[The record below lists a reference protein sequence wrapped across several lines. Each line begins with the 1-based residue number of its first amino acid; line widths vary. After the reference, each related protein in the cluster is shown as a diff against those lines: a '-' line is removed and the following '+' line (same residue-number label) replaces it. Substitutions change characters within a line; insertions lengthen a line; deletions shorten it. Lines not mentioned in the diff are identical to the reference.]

1 MNSKTNFDKIDADQ
15 GSPKVPY
22 DVLIKEFITPN
33 TISDSESTYKLKS
46 IISNLPLPDK
56 YILLLYL
63 DSGSYRSASN
73 LVGVSPSV
81 YYYRTSK
88 IIQKIKEIYAGDNC

>member
-1 MNSKTNFDKIDADQ
+1 MTSKTNFDKIDADQ

-22 DVLIKEFITPN
+22 DVLIEEFITPD

-46 IISNLPLPDK
+46 IISELPLPDK

-63 DSGSYRSASN
+63 DSGSYRNAAN

-88 IIQKIKEIYAGDNC
+88 IIKKIKEIYAGDNC

>member
-1 MNSKTNFDKIDADQ
+1 MTSKTNFDKID
-15 GSPKVPY
+15 Y
-22 DVLIKEFITPN
+22 DVLIEEFITPD

-63 DSGSYRSASN
+63 DSGSYRSAAN
-73 LVGVSPSV
+73 LIDVSPSV
-81 YYYRTSK
+81 FYYRTSK
-88 IIQKIKEIYAGDNC
+88 IIKKIKDAYDNN

>member
-1 MNSKTNFDKIDADQ
+1 MTSKPNFDKIDADQ

-22 DVLIKEFITPN
+22 DVLIEEFITPD
-33 TISDSESTYKLKS
+33 TITDSESTYKLKS

-88 IIQKIKEIYAGDNC
+88 IIKKIKDEFNNC

>member
-1 MNSKTNFDKIDADQ
+1 MTSKTNFDKID
-15 GSPKVPY
+15 Y
-22 DVLIKEFITPN
+22 DVLIEEFITPN

-63 DSGSYRSASN
+63 DSGSYRSAAN
-73 LVGVSPSV
+73 LIDVSPSV
-81 YYYRTSK
+81 FYYRTSK
-88 IIQKIKEIYAGDNC
+88 IIKKIKDAYNNN

>member
-22 DVLIKEFITPN
+22 DVLIKEFITPD

-63 DSGSYRSASN
+63 DSGSYGSASN

-88 IIQKIKEIYAGDNC
+88 IIKKIKEIYAGDNC

>member
-1 MNSKTNFDKIDADQ
+1 MTSKTNFDKID
-15 GSPKVPY
+15 Y
-22 DVLIKEFITPN
+22 DVLIKEFITPDA
-33 TISDSESTYKLKS
+33 ISDSESTYKLKS
-46 IISNLPLPDK
+46 IISELPLPDK

-63 DSGSYRSASN
+63 DSGSYRGASN

-88 IIQKIKEIYAGDNC
+88 IIKKIKEIYAGDNC